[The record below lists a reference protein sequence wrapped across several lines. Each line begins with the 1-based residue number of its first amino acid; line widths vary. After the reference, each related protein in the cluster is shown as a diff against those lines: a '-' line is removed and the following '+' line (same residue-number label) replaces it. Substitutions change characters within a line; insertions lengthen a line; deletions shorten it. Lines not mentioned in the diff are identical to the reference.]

1 MNGST
6 KKKKKLKKMLG
17 FYFEYYECV
26 VIFLPLRFICNCGHH
41 IQCMGLGLEAL
52 GSLQTNVFEKRGT
65 TLGTFENRKKVCVDV
80 LEALHLFQLLFILRV
95 YIYICLIC

>member
-80 LEALHLFQLLFILRV
+80 
-95 YIYICLIC
+95 